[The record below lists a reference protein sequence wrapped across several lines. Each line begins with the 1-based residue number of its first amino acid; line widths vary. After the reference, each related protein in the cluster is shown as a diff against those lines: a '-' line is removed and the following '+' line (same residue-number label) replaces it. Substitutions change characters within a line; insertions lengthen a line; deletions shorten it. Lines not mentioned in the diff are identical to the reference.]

1 MSLEEQN
8 AYLEVQNAL
17 QAQEIQFLGQKVIS
31 LESKVLQLLEL
42 LQKQG
47 IKKDSHNSSKPP
59 SSDMFGKQKSLR
71 KPSERKSGG
80 QEGHEGKTLEMS
92 QTPDKIIDLKSNFC
106 SICGES
112 LAGEL
117 QVLQAKRQVIEIP
130 PIVPI
135 YEEYRQYSCHC
146 PFCKHL
152 QKAGFPAGVNAN
164 IQYGSSVVALT
175 GYFSVYQYV
184 PFRRLQDLFAQV
196 FHLPLSE
203 GSIGNMLEK
212 AAQKCEIVYQSIK
225 TEISQSKAVGSDE
238 TGAKVNGAKWW
249 MWVWQ
254 TVKNTL
260 IVATDNRS
268 YKSIQSVFKDGLQEA
283 ILISDRLAAQLKTQV
298 KGNQICLAH
307 LLRELN
313 FLEESEKHTFASDF
327 KDFLTHIFVRKKD
340 LSVNKTALSPETQEA
355 IDLENRLNQIL
366 ALPIDKQKY
375 PQTHIFQNS
384 MLKYRNYLLPC
395 IYNLDV
401 PPDNNASERAIR
413 NIKVKQKVSGQFK
426 SGQNYFCV
434 IRSVIDT
441 LRKRKLEL
449 LTTLQAICKL
459 EVGL

>member
-8 AYLEVQNAL
+8 TYLKVQNAL

-59 SSDMFGKQKSLR
+59 SSDMFVKQKSLR

-80 QEGHEGKTLEMS
+80 QTGHEGKTLEMS
-92 QTPDKIIDLKSNFC
+92 QTPDKIIDLKSDFC
-106 SICGES
+106 SVCGEF
-112 LAGEL
+112 LAGEV

-130 PIVPI
+130 PVVPI
-135 YEEYRQYSCHC
+135 YEEYRQYSCSC
-146 PFCKHL
+146 PRCKHL
-152 QKAGFPAGVNAN
+152 QKADFPLGVNAN

-212 AAQKCEIVYQSIK
+212 ASKKCEIVYQSIK

-238 TGAKVNGAKWW
+238 TGAKVNGVKWW

-254 TVKNTL
+254 TVLNTL

-283 ILISDRLAAQLKTQV
+283 ILISDRWAAQLKTQV
-298 KGNQICLAH
+298 KGHQICLAH

-313 FLEESEKHTFASDF
+313 FLEESEKHPFASDF
-327 KDFLTHIFVRKKD
+327 KTFLVGIFVRKKD
-340 LSVNKTALSPETQEA
+340 LLANQMALSPDDQEA
-355 IDLENRLNQIL
+355 IDLENRLNQLLNISL
-366 ALPIDKQKY
+366 DEQKY

-395 IYNLDV
+395 LYNLDV

-441 LRKRKLEL
+441 LRKRKIEL

-459 EVGL
+459 EVG

>member
-1 MSLEEQN
+1 MSLREQI
-8 AYLEVQNAL
+8 AYLEAQNAL
-17 QAQEIQFLGQKVIS
+17 QAQETQFLAQKVIS

-59 SSDMFGKQKSLR
+59 SSDTFGKQKSLR

-80 QEGHEGKTLEMS
+80 QEGHEGKTLEMR
-92 QTPDKIIDLKSNFC
+92 QTPDKIIDLTSDFC
-106 SICGES
+106 SICGQS

-135 YEEYRQYSCHC
+135 YEEYRQYSCAC
-146 PFCKHL
+146 PRCKHL
-152 QKAGFPAGVNAN
+152 QKADFPAGVNAN
-164 IQYGSSVVALT
+164 IQYGSSVVALMS
-175 GYFSVYQYV
+175 YFSVYQYV
-184 PFRRLQDLFAQV
+184 AFRRLRDLFAQV

-212 AAQKCEIVYQSIK
+212 ASKKCAVVFETIK

-249 MWVWQ
+249 IWVWQ
-254 TVKNTL
+254 TVLNTL

-268 YKSIQSVFKDGLQEA
+268 YKSIQSVFKAGLQEA
-283 ILISDRLAAQLKTQV
+283 ILISDRWAAQLKTQV

-327 KDFLTHIFVRKKD
+327 KTFLADIFVRKKD
-340 LSVNKTALSPETQEA
+340 LIVNQIALSPDDQEA
-355 IDLENRLNQIL
+355 IELENSLNQIL
-366 ALPIDKQKY
+366 VLPIDQQKY
-375 PQTHIFQNS
+375 PQTYIFQNS

-395 IYNLDV
+395 LYNLDV

-426 SGQNYFCV
+426 SGQNFFCT

-441 LRKRKLEL
+441 LRKRKLQL
-449 LTTLQAICKL
+449 LPTLQAICKL
-459 EVGL
+459 EVG